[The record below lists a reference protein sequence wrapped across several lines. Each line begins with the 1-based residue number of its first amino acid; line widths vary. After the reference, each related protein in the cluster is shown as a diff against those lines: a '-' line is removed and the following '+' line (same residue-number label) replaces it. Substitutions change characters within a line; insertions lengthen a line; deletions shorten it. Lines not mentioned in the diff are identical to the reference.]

1 MTTRQEKYMR
11 CLELMAGAALLC
23 STLAYGQVGV
33 EPETTQTELIDTQ
46 GKKIGSATLT
56 EAAEGVKIAIKASN
70 LPPGPH
76 AFHIHAIGACDPPG
90 FTTAGGHFNPFNK
103 QHGLKN
109 SEGPHA
115 GDLPNL
121 MVGPDG
127 TVEME
132 VVAPQVSFKDGA
144 GSLFPPGHTA
154 LIIHASA
161 DDDRTDPDGHAGA
174 RIACGIIVKPRTKSS
189 PG

>member
-1 MTTRQEKYMR
+1 MNY
-11 CLELMAGAALLC
+11 LALMAGAVLLC
-23 STLAYGQVGV
+23 STLAYGQGGV
-33 EPETTQTELIDTQ
+33 EPETTQAELINAQ

-56 EAAEGVKIAIKASN
+56 EAAEGVKITIKTSN

-90 FTTAGGHFNPFNK
+90 FTSAGGHFNPLNK

-109 SEGPHA
+109 PEGSHA
-115 GDLPNL
+115 GDLPSL
-121 MVGPDG
+121 IVGPDG

-132 VVAPQVSFKDGA
+132 VMALQVSFKEDGA
-144 GSLFPPGHTA
+144 SLFPPGHTA
-154 LIIHASA
+154 LIVHAGA

-189 PG
+189 PD